1 LEDSNMSRYAAL
13 VAIMVVGT
21 TALVGCPEDKG
32 DDKPAATTTT
42 TTATAPPAA
51 TMTAPPAPAAPTG
64 NGTVTGV
71 VTITGKVPVMAD
83 IAERKGDPVCA
94 KTKMSYNDV
103 IVDKKNDLK
112 DVLVRLAPGS
122 IKGKFPAPSDVM
134 VEQKDCMY
142 VPHTVG
148 IQSGGSVI
156 VKNADKTTHNVHT
169 YKGQESQF
177 NQGQPPGT
185 PDIKLPEKGKTY
197 DEGVITFKCDIH
209 KWMAAYGV
217 VTDHPY
223 FTVTGDDGTFK
234 LDKLPAGKYK
244 LEAWHS
250 QFGSKTVDI
259 EVVDGKPTTA
269 PAIVF
274 NADTDKRSVAQ

>member
-1 LEDSNMSRYAAL
+1 MARYGTLVALAAL
-13 VAIMVVGT
+13 AALGT
-21 TALVGCPEDKG
+21 TTLVGCPEDKG

-42 TTATAPPAA
+42 TTASAPSATTA
-51 TMTAPPAPAAPTG
+51 APVAAAPTG
-64 NGTVTGV
+64 NGTITGTVTV
-71 VTITGKVPVMAD
+71 TGKVPVMLD

-94 KTKMSYNDV
+94 KTAMKYNDV

-122 IKGKFPAPSDVM
+122 VKGKFPTPPDVM

-142 VPHTVG
+142 TPRTMG
-148 IQSGGSVI
+148 IQAGGSVE
-156 VKNADKTTHNVHT
+156 VKNDDKTTHNVHT

-209 KWMAAYGV
+209 KWMAGYGV

-223 FTVTGDDGTFK
+223 FAVTSDDGTFK
-234 LDKLPAGKYK
+234 LDKLPPGHYK

-250 QFGSKTVDI
+250 TFGSKTQDVD
-259 EVVDGKPTTA
+259 VADGKPVTINFA
-269 PAIVF
+269 F
-274 NADTDKRSVAQ
+274 NADTDKRGTP